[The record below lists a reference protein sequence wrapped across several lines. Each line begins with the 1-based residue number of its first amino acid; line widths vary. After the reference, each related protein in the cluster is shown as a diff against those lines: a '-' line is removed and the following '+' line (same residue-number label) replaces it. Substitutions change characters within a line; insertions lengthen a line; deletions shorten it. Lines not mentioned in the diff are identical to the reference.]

1 MNCEHMQGPVSSPVL
16 FDDLVIVY
24 LEGADAQFTA
34 ALDKKT
40 GGTVWRTDRPREL
53 YENVESLFLRKAITL
68 R

>member
-1 MNCEHMQGPVSSPVL
+1 MQGPVSSPAL
-16 FDDLVIVY
+16 FNDSVIVY
-24 LEGADAQFTA
+24 LEGADAQFSA

>member
-1 MNCEHMQGPVSSPVL
+1 MQGPVSSPAL
-16 FDDLVIVY
+16 FNDLVIVY
-24 LEGADAQFTA
+24 LEGTDAQFTA

-53 YENVESLFLRKAITL
+53 YENVESLFLHKAIRL